1 MGMLYSNMPSY
12 PHLIVLL
19 ACSAVQNAL
28 ADTRSYELTLSTGI
42 RSPDG
47 FAREVY
53 LINNQQP
60 GPLIEAEEGDDLE
73 IFVQNDLPVEAT
85 IHWHVLLQRGS
96 PDMDGVPGVTQ
107 FPIPPGGNFTY
118 RFSTADEY
126 GFYWYHSHFRAYY
139 NDALRGP
146 LLIHP
151 SPSRPRPFESLAQSS
166 SELDMMLHA
175 ERSGTTLLLS
185 DWYHRLS
192 DRIYDEY
199 FTTGAFPQCVDS
211 LLANGRGRVQC
222 LPHNILEAGPGL
234 GVESS
239 IANDPHDPDTMP
251 MAMESSTISGMN
263 MTSMAIMGSS
273 TASVGTED
281 RTMSTMADMPQMAL
295 GPRGCS
301 PPMMFRPGF
310 NASSLP
316 LETCTNTTSDFFT
329 FTADASRGWTALH
342 LVNAGAVSRLSVSLD
357 GHSMFVY
364 EADGLYVTPQEVQV
378 LHISIGQRYSVMIR
392 LDQNPG
398 DYSFR
403 FAAYPYGDMQQVIE
417 GQAILSYQNM
427 TNNTNM
433 TMMSD
438 LVSPWMLVNGSATS
452 GTVELDDQTLAP
464 FTGNT
469 APSGAATVTRHFAIN
484 QTGIVTWVANREP
497 FAEPAR
503 PIIYGSVSDGW
514 NAATTLFTP
523 ANATVDIIMKVAND
537 SMDTMGHPMHL
548 HGHEFWFLGAG
559 EGDSPFESVTDAPS
573 SMINLQNPPYR
584 DTIDL
589 PPSGW
594 AVIRYITDNPGA
606 WLFHC
611 HVQWHLVSGMAVVLV
626 ENEERMMDMVG
637 SIQNAFNNP
646 ATKNSQAEGTSA
658 ASTLSGN
665 CPRQY
670 LSFLFSLLLLF
681 V

>member
-1 MGMLYSNMPSY
+1 
-12 PHLIVLL
+12 
-19 ACSAVQNAL
+19 
-28 ADTRSYELTLSTGI
+28 
-42 RSPDG
+42 
-47 FAREVY
+47 
-53 LINNQQP
+53 
-60 GPLIEAEEGDDLE
+60 
-73 IFVQNDLPVEAT
+73 
-85 IHWHVLLQRGS
+85 
-96 PDMDGVPGVTQ
+96 
-107 FPIPPGGNFTY
+107 
-118 RFSTADEY
+118 
-126 GFYWYHSHFRAYY
+126 
-139 NDALRGP
+139 
-146 LLIHP
+146 
-151 SPSRPRPFESLAQSS
+151 
-166 SELDMMLHA
+166 MMLQV
-175 ERSGTTLLLS
+175 ERSGTILLLS

-222 LPHNILEAGPGL
+222 LPQNILEAGPGL
-234 GVESS
+234 GLESN
-239 IANDPHDPDTMP
+239 IANDPHDPDAMS
-251 MAMESSTISGMN
+251 MAMESSTTSGMG
-263 MTSMAIMGSS
+263 MASMSMDTASMPALTTDAMSMSMRKRSDHTASPSTGTAMSDMSAMSSTLTSMATMGSS

-281 RTMSTMADMPQMAL
+281 QTMSTTVDMPQMTL

-316 LETCTNTTSDFFT
+316 LETCTNTTSELFT

-364 EADGLYVTPQEVQV
+364 EADGLYVTLQEVQV

-433 TMMSD
+433 TMMSRM
-438 LVSPWMLVNGSATS
+438 VSPWMLVNGSATS

-464 FTGNT
+464 FMGNT
-469 APSGAATVTRHFAIN
+469 APSGAANVTRHFAIN
-484 QTGIVTWVANREP
+484 QTDIVTWVANREP
-497 FAEPAR
+497 FVEPAR

-514 NAATTLFTP
+514 NATTTLLTP

-548 HGHEFWFLGAG
+548 HGHKFWFLGSG
-559 EGDSPFESVTDAPS
+559 EGDFPFESVTDAPS

-646 ATKNSQAEGTSA
+646 ATNNSQAEGTSA

-681 V
+681 VLL